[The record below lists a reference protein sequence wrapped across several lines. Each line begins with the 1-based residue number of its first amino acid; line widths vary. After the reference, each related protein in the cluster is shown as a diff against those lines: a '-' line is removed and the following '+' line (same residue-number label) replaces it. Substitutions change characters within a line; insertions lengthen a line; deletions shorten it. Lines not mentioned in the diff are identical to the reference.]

1 MIKGYIRKR
10 ESGNGNGHVWQIVTE
25 YPQCPATGKRKRVYK
40 TVSGTKDEANYIL
53 GQILADFADTDNA
66 IVVL

>member
-25 YPQCPATGKRKRVYK
+25 YPQCPRCKVP
-40 TVSGTKDEANYIL
+40 D
-53 GQILADFADTDNA
+53 
-66 IVVL
+66 